1 LLAGISGQVDEH
13 ALPPMPLEPEFIY
26 WLADP
31 ADASATA
38 FWEVLACLRR
48 ARSPEGGPNAA
59 GGEANAAEGV

>member
-1 LLAGISGQVDEH
+1 
-13 ALPPMPLEPEFIY
+13 MPLEPEFIY